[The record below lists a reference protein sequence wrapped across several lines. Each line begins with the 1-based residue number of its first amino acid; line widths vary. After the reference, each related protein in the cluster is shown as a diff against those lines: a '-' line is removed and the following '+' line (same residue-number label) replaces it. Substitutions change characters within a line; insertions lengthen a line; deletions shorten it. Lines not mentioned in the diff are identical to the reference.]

1 MPDVFRFTDRWQS
14 SLRALFQSND
24 PAGQEVAL
32 AQLET
37 RDRDL
42 EVYLEQNV
50 SAVSG
55 TAAQRPNKPA
65 PGFTYYATNTRTLSQ
80 YDGTGWTI
88 LSEPAQSWA
97 YPFTNGTLGNGTWSG
112 NYKRGDGWLDF
123 EGLWTLGTTSTIP
136 GVPLSITL
144 PANRAET
151 AMIGG
156 MTLHL
161 WDVSIGDVNIG
172 VIGAGNAP
180 VLLATD
186 SNAVY
191 LRVTNISPTVPF
203 TWANGDHVSISGRY
217 RMASRYS

>member
-1 MPDVFRFTDRWQS
+1 MPDVFRFADRWQS
-14 SLRALFQSND
+14 SLRELFRSND
-24 PAGQEVAL
+24 PGVQEIAL

-42 EVYLEQNV
+42 EVFLEQNV
-50 SAVSG
+50 SRQSG
-55 TAAQRPNKPA
+55 PAAARPATPA
-65 PGFTYYATNTRTLSQ
+65 AGFTYYATDTKTLSL
-80 YDGTGWTI
+80 YDGGWII

-123 EGLWTLGTTSTIP
+123 EGIWTLGTTSTIP
-136 GVPLSITL
+136 GVPLGITL
-144 PANRAET
+144 PRNRAET

-172 VIGAGNAP
+172 MIGAGNSP
-180 VLLATD
+180 VLLGTD

-191 LRVTNISPTVPF
+191 LRVTNISPTIPF
-203 TWANGDHVSISGRY
+203 TWASGDRVSLSGRY
-217 RMASRYS
+217 RMATRYL